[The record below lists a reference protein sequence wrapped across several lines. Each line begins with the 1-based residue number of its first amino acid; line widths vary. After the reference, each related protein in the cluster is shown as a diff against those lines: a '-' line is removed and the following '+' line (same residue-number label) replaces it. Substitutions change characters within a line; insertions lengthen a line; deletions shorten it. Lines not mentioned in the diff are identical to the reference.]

1 MSKSEDKLIQ
11 YLNEAHATELALV
24 STLRAHISM
33 TPSSS
38 YRALLEEHL
47 DRPRARA
54 SASSGACPSWAR
66 AATPSWPA
74 SASSRPRWL
83 RPSPSGRRR

>member
-33 TPSSS
+33 TPTGSRCRCSHRMS
-38 YRALLEEHL
+38 NRSF
-47 DRPRARA
+47 RP
-54 SASSGACPSWAR
+54 
-66 AATPSWPA
+66 WP
-74 SASSRPRWL
+74 
-83 RPSPSGRRR
+83 